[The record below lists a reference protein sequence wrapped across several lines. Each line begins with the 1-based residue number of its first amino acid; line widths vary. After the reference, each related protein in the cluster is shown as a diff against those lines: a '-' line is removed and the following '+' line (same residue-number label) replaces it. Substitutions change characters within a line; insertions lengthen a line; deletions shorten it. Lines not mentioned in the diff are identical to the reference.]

1 MNEQVLQEMFTDG
14 GGYGVLSEPGIG
26 TGSAAVPGDFP
37 QVVDSRYLAIAAD
50 ERCGENRE
58 YPCRL

>member
-14 GGYGVLSEPGIG
+14 SGHGVLLEPGIG

-37 QVVDSRYLAIAAD
+37 QAVDSRHLAIAAD

-58 YPCRL
+58 YPGRL

>member
-1 MNEQVLQEMFTDG
+1 MNEQVLQESFTDG
-14 GGYGVLSEPGIG
+14 CGYGMLSEPGIG
-26 TGSAAVPGDFP
+26 TDPAGVQGEFP